1 MDKQYTNKINKLKQ
15 LIDQPKQIVILTHKN
30 PDGDAVGSS
39 TGLYHF
45 LVSRGHQVNIIIPND
60 IPEFLM
66 WVPGCEHIHIH
77 AQNKER
83 TEKIIQDAE
92 LIFYL
97 DFNSVSRIDKIYKNI
112 KDTDVPGVM
121 IDHHPN
127 PEYFAT
133 VVFSDTTAS
142 ATAEL
147 VYRIILDVTG
157 KEEVSQ
163 NIAIGLFVGIMTD
176 TGCFSYNSSNPVTYL
191 AIANLLRTGIDKDDI
206 FSKVYDNYSFQR
218 LRMLGHS
225 LKNKMEYFPEY
236 RTGIISLTARELD
249 EYEYNI
255 GDTEGFVNYPLT
267 IKDVIFSALF
277 IEKKDMVKISFR
289 SKGKFPVN
297 RFSSNHFNGGGHLN
311 AAGGESYESLANVL
325 NRFKGLLEKYKNDLL
340 KS

>member
-1 MDKQYTNKINKLKQ
+1 MDKQHTNKINKLKE
-15 LIDQPKQIVILTHKN
+15 LINQPKRIVILTHKN

-66 WVPGCEHIHIH
+66 WVPGCEDIRIH
-77 AQNKER
+77 AHNKE
-83 TEKIIQDAE
+83 EAENIILNAE

-97 DFNSVSRIDKIYKNI
+97 DFNSVSRIDKIYKKI
-112 KDTDVPGVM
+112 KDTDVPSVM

-127 PEYFAT
+127 PEEFAT
-133 VVFSDTTAS
+133 VVFSDTSAS

-147 VYRIILDVTG
+147 VYHIILEVTG
-157 KEEVSQ
+157 KEKISK
-163 NIAIGLFVGIMTD
+163 NTAIGLFVGIMTD
-176 TGCFSYNSSNPVTYL
+176 TGCFSYNSSNPLTFRSV
-191 AIANLLRTGIDKDDI
+191 ANLLQTGIDKDEI
-206 FSKVYDNYSFQR
+206 YSKVYDNYSFER
-218 LRMLGHS
+218 MRMLGHS
-225 LKNKMEYFPEY
+225 LKNKMEYFPQY
-236 RTGIISLTARELD
+236 RTGIISLTARELE

-267 IKDVIFSALF
+267 IKDVVFSALF

-289 SKGKFPVN
+289 SKGTFPVN

-311 AAGGESYESLANVL
+311 AAGGESYDSLANVL
-325 NRFKGLLEKYKNDLL
+325 NRFKGLLEKYKKDLL
-340 KS
+340 NS